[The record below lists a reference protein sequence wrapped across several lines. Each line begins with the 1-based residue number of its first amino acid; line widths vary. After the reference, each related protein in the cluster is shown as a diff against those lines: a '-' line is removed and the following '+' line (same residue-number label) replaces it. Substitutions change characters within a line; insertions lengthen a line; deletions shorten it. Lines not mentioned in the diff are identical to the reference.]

1 MNEIFNKLSR
11 SNITKKISEVRL
23 GHLSRCR
30 QSKEQIDV
38 PKLEVIVN
46 FIRLLRQI
54 EKEMKF
60 LFLHKTHTVTYTE
73 LPSNNWKNSKSTLFN

>member
-1 MNEIFNKLSR
+1 VDMKEIFNKTTR

-38 PKLEVIVN
+38 PRLEVIVN
-46 FIRLLRQI
+46 FVRLLKLI
-54 EKEMKF
+54 EAEMKF
-60 LFLHKTHTVTYTE
+60 VFLLKNNTVTYTE
-73 LPSNNWKNSKSTLFN
+73 LPSIN